1 MVQLL
6 VARKSW
12 LREQSTATGSDTVL
26 TNVCPLKM
34 VKLEL
39 GNTLT
44 ILQGVLHQYV
54 RHLDTS
60 YDNETGAQL

>member
-1 MVQLL
+1 M
-6 VARKSW
+6 
-12 LREQSTATGSDTVL
+12 ATGTIYCDWFRHCFNKRLSFE
-26 TNVCPLKM
+26 NVKM
-34 VKLEL
+34 MKLEL

-60 YDNETGAQL
+60 YDNETVAQL

>member
-1 MVQLL
+1 M
-6 VARKSW
+6 
-12 LREQSTATGSDTVL
+12 ATGTIYCDWFRHCFNKRLSFENGETRV
-26 TNVCPLKM
+26 
-34 VKLEL
+34 